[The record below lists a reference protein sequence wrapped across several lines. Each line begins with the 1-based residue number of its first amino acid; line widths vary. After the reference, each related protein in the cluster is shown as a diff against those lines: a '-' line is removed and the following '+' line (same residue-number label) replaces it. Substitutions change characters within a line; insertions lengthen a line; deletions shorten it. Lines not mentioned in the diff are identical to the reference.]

1 MSKKEDLEEKLNN
14 AKQEYEQLENKM
26 YSIEQHMTNIIEE
39 MFENDD
45 IHIKII
51 CPECNGKEMVKKG
64 DSRVVCSVCNGKGY
78 IWAKK
83 WSE

>member
-1 MSKKEDLEEKLNN
+1 MSRKEELESELDNC
-14 AKQEYEQLENKM
+14 KQEYEQLENRM
-26 YSIEQHMTNIIEE
+26 YYIEQYMTDVIEE
-39 MFENDD
+39 MFEIDD

-51 CPECNGKEMVKKG
+51 CPECKGKGIVRKGEDKVK
-64 DSRVVCSVCNGKGY
+64 CPVCNSKGY